1 MQTRTLFPILVTVFF
16 GMLVFQSCRSPRE
29 LSYFQAADS
38 LTYKQIPGIQPE
50 VSRIQPNDILA
61 ITITSMDK
69 ESNEILNFAN
79 INPIPMSIF
88 PGTQGGTGMRS
99 QPLGYL
105 VDALGFVELPF
116 VGKVRVNGFT
126 LSEAAGTIRSLVD
139 SSLVVEP
146 AVNVRFL
153 NRKFSVLGEVGKTG
167 TFNLLDDR
175 TTLPEA
181 LAIAGDIGVYG
192 NRERVMVIR
201 ESEGIREI
209 ARVNLRTEEIFD
221 SPYYY
226 IRHGDLIYV
235 EPLREKATNTD
246 RQVQLAPIVLSAIST
261 TIVLFTF
268 IINVFK

>member
-1 MQTRTLFPILVTVFF
+1 MQKRTLLLALLAVLC
-16 GMLVFQSCRSPRE
+16 GMLLCQSCRNTRE
-29 LSYFQAADS
+29 LSYFQSSDS
-38 LTYKQIPGIQPE
+38 LAYKQIAGIQPAI
-50 VSRIQPNDILA
+50 SRIQPNDILA

-69 ESNEILNFAN
+69 ESNDILNFAN
-79 INPIPMSIF
+79 INPLQMSTY
-88 PGTQGGTGMRS
+88 PGQTGQGARN

-116 VGKVRVNGFT
+116 VGKVKLNGFT

-153 NRKFSVLGEVGKTG
+153 NRKFSVLGEVGRTG

-192 NRERVMVIR
+192 DRERVMIIR
-201 ESEGIREI
+201 ENEGTRDIVRL
-209 ARVNLRTEEIFD
+209 NLRTDEVLS

-235 EPLREKATNTD
+235 EPLKEKATNTD
-246 RQVQLAPIVLSAIST
+246 QRVQLAPIVLSAIST
-261 TIVLFTF
+261 SLVLLTF

>member
-1 MQTRTLFPILVTVFF
+1 MQTRTLFPILVMVIL

-38 LTYKQIPGIQPE
+38 LAYKQIPGIQPE

-79 INPIPMSIF
+79 INPLQMSTY
-88 PGTQGGTGMRS
+88 PGQTGTGQRG

-116 VGKVRVNGFT
+116 VGKVKVNGFT

-153 NRKFSVLGEVGKTG
+153 NRKFSVLGEVAKTG

-201 ESEGIREI
+201 ESEGVREI

-235 EPLREKATNTD
+235 EPLKEKATNTD

>member
-1 MQTRTLFPILVTVFF
+1 MALS
-16 GMLVFQSCRSPRE
+16 QSCQTTRE
-29 LSYFQAADS
+29 LSYFQSADS

-79 INPIPMSIF
+79 INPVPMSVF
-88 PGTQGGTGMRS
+88 PGSPGGAGARN

-116 VGKVRVNGFT
+116 VGKVKLNGFT

-153 NRKFSVLGEVGKTG
+153 NRKFSVLGEVARTG
-167 TFNLLDDR
+167 TYNLLDDR

-181 LAIAGDIGVYG
+181 LAIAGDIGLYG
-192 NRERVMVIR
+192 DRERVMLIR
-201 ESEGIREI
+201 ENEGTREI
-209 ARVNLRTEEIFD
+209 ARLNLRREEVLT

-235 EPLREKATNTD
+235 EPLKEKATNTD
-246 RQVQLAPIVLSAIST
+246 QRVQLAPIVLSAIST
-261 TIVLFTF
+261 TLVLFTL
-268 IINVFK
+268 IINVLK

>member
-1 MQTRTLFPILVTVFF
+1 MALCGMMLFQACKTT
-16 GMLVFQSCRSPRE
+16 RE

-38 LTYKQIPGIQPE
+38 LAYKQIAGIQPE

-79 INPIPMSIF
+79 INPLQMSTY
-88 PGTQGGTGMRS
+88 PGQTVSGQRN

-116 VGKVRVNGFT
+116 VGKVKVNGFT
-126 LSEAAGTIRSLVD
+126 LSEAAGTIRGLVD

-153 NRKFSVLGEVGKTG
+153 NRKFSVLGEVGRTG
-167 TFNLLDDR
+167 TYNLLDDR

-192 NRERVMVIR
+192 NRERVMLIR
-201 ESEGIREI
+201 ESEGTREVV
-209 ARVNLRTEEIFD
+209 RLNMRTEEVLT

-235 EPLREKATNTD
+235 EPIKEKATNTD
-246 RQVQLAPIVLSAIST
+246 QRIQLAPIVLSAIST
-261 TIVLFTF
+261 TLVLFTL
-268 IINVFK
+268 IINVLK